1 MPTEWLIVLVV
12 AIVIAL
18 PVLLVTISV
27 ARRRGQLERESAAAN
42 AEAAR
47 VLEEERAARKEAA
60 ARAAEE
66 AARPAPPPVAVV
78 VNPSKNV
85 DVDELRTLF
94 RAAAVREGRQE
105 PLWFETTA
113 DDPGRGQA
121 EEALRAG
128 ASTVVAAGGDGTVR
142 AVAEVLAGTGT
153 PMGVIPL
160 GTGNLLARNL
170 GLPLERTD
178 ELVRIA
184 TTEPTGPVD
193 VGWLRV
199 RDQGEVPQDEDGI
212 LVEESGAG
220 RDGWHAFT
228 VIAGLGFD
236 ADMVHGTDDD
246 LKSRIGWVAYFVGG
260 VKNMVKSRLKV
271 SVAVDDAE
279 PEHLKIRTVMLANC
293 GLLPGNLV
301 LSPDSRF
308 DDGVLEVVTVDTRF
322 GIVGW
327 ANLGISVL
335 AQRAGRRRTGELP
348 GSELLFKPAR
358 RVRVV
363 AEDAAHVQL
372 DGDLLSTSGA
382 VEVRVEKGAL
392 QMRYPVPPDRL
403 QARTGEHVP
412 GEPAERHPEKL
423 QD

>member
-1 MPTEWLIVLVV
+1 MIVLVV
-12 AIVIAL
+12 ALVVAL
-18 PVLLVTISV
+18 PTLLVTVSV
-27 ARRRGQLERESAAAN
+27 ARRRGALERESAAAN

-47 VLEEERAARKEAA
+47 LLDEERAAREEAA
-60 ARAAEE
+60 ARAG
-66 AARPAPPPVAVV
+66 RPVPPPVAVV

-85 DVDELRTLF
+85 DPDELRRHF
-94 RAAAVREGRQE
+94 QEAARREGRAE
-105 PLWFETTA
+105 PLWYETTA

-121 EEALRAG
+121 TEALRAG
-128 ASTVVAAGGDGTVR
+128 ASTIVAAGGDGTVR
-142 AVAEVLAGTGT
+142 AVAEILAGTGT

-170 GLPLERTD
+170 GLPLEDTD
-178 ELVRIA
+178 QLVRIA
-184 TTEPTGPVD
+184 TSEEPRPVD

-199 RDQGEVPQDEDGI
+199 EDAGRDRSGDAEGI
-212 LVEESGAG
+212 LADEADAG

-236 ADMVHGTDDD
+236 ADMVRETGDE
-246 LKSRIGWVAYFVGG
+246 LKSRIGWAAYFVGG

-271 SVAVDDAE
+271 SVTVDDAA
-279 PEHLKIRTVMLANC
+279 PEDLKVRTVMLANC

-322 GIVGW
+322 GLVGW
-327 ANLGISVL
+327 ANLGLSVL
-335 AQRAGRRRTGELP
+335 AQRAGRRRTGDLP

-358 RVRVV
+358 RIRV
-363 AEDAAHVQL
+363 AAQDTAHVQL

-382 VEVRVEKGAL
+382 IEVRVEQGAL
-392 QMRYPVPPDRL
+392 QMRYPVPADRL
-403 QARTGEHVP
+403 QTREGEHVP

-423 QD
+423 DE